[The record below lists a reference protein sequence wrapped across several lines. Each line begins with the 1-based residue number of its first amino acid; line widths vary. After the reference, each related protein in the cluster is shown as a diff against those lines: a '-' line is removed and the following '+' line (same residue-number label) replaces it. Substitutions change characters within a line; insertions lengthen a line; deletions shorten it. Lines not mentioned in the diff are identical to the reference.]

1 MYYKLTNVIKM
12 SEDNEDIFF
21 ILLRLKSFL
30 LAMINSP
37 DNCMQD
43 FTYTEEYLERKY
55 PEKAEEILLLL
66 VEHNL
71 TNDCDIAFNEKV
83 HLIFKEIAESYS
95 NNLDLNSIL
104 SKYEIKTLNTETKDS
119 ELERLRIEKEQ
130 KIKRIVLTLFQVA
143 KIWSSHNDIDNT
155 IDNFSFLE
163 DIELIRPEEMKRLS
177 ELDKSSQASF
187 KTIKEL
193 TSTYITAMI
202 DYLFRYG
209 GDFTLK
215 EFSENLEELNK
226 LITEK
231 YNELFNSSGLKDV

>member
-1 MYYKLTNVIKM
+1 M
-12 SEDNEDIFF
+12 SENNEDIFF

-30 LAMINSP
+30 LAMMDSP
-37 DNCMQD
+37 ENCLQD

-55 PEKAEEILLLL
+55 PEKAEEILSLLN
-66 VEHNL
+66 EHNL
-71 TNDCDIAFNEKV
+71 TTDCDIAFNEKV
-83 HLIFKEIAESYS
+83 HLVFKDIAASYL
-95 NNLDLNSIL
+95 NKLDLNSIL
-104 SKYEIKTLNTETKDS
+104 SKYEIKTLPAETKDT

-143 KIWSSHNDIDNT
+143 KIWSSHNEIDST

-163 DIELIRPEEMKRLS
+163 DIELIRPEELKKLS
-177 ELDKSSQASF
+177 ELDRSSQTSF

-193 TSTYITAMI
+193 TSNYITAMI

-231 YNELFNSSGLKDV
+231 YNELFNSSGLKDI

>member
-1 MYYKLTNVIKM
+1 M
-12 SEDNEDIFF
+12 SEENEDIFF

-30 LAMINSP
+30 LAMINNP
-37 DNCMQD
+37 DECTQD

-55 PEKAEEILLLL
+55 PEKAEEILSLLI
-66 VEHNL
+66 EHKL

-83 HLIFKEIAESYS
+83 HIIFKDIASSFS

-104 SKYEIKTLNTETKDS
+104 SKYEIETLSTETKDS
-119 ELERLRIEKEQ
+119 ELEAIRLEKEQ

-163 DIELIRPEEMKRLS
+163 DIELIRPEEMKKLN
-177 ELDKSSQASF
+177 ELDRSSQASF

-193 TSTYITAMI
+193 TSTYIREMI

-226 LITEK
+226 LISGK
-231 YNELFNSSGLKDV
+231 YKELFNSSGLKDI